1 MNLKADCK
9 AQEIWRRLEGLGFT
23 IFAPAHVVHVAL
35 LLLLL
40 VVMVAVVVE
49 VTLLLLLLLLLPAAG
64 GGGGARLVVH
74 LDECSDQLPA
84 PNPTSST

>member
-9 AQEIWRRLEGLGFT
+9 TQEIWRRLEGLGFT

-49 VTLLLLLLLLLPAAG
+49 VTLLLLLLLPAAG